1 MCFIIVRVH
10 GSWRLLDELDDPKLQ
25 TLVSKLPATILHSCA
40 NRTVIKYLHVFQTW
54 KTRARAKGL
63 EPIPGRPHLFAL
75 YLQYLGEDTN
85 SKKTVVSA
93 GNVMSWVH
101 VSACMTSSS
110 TWPFVRATLEGLQRL
125 LAKPTVKKKLVT
137 VYMLEVIVK
146 DTDKSGS
153 LMDLL
158 WLAMACPLAIFNL
171 L

>member
-1 MCFIIVRVH
+1 
-10 GSWRLLDELDDPKLQ
+10 
-25 TLVSKLPATILHSCA
+25 
-40 NRTVIKYLHVFQTW
+40 
-54 KTRARAKGL
+54 
-63 EPIPGRPHLFAL
+63 
-75 YLQYLGEDTN
+75 
-85 SKKTVVSA
+85 
-93 GNVMSWVH
+93 MSWVH